1 MILDKNNDY
10 VGSIQISQTPRIMGL
25 YDEPRRL
32 ANAALLKASWD
43 MREALKAV
51 ETSLRDEEECPLLD
65 LVRTAIAKAEKPL

>member
-10 VGSIQISQTPRIMGL
+10 VGSVQIYQTPRIMGT

-43 MREALKAV
+43 MREALKTV
-51 ETSLRDEEECPLLD
+51 ETSLRDEGECPLLD
-65 LVRTAIAKAEKPL
+65 LVRATIAKAAKPL